1 MFDNPF
7 KKRELIA
14 TCIFSTVIILGLIF
28 FYSLNTA
35 TKIVFCD
42 VGQGDATYIRI
53 KNKIDILID
62 SGPNNKILAC
72 LGKYMP
78 FYDRTIELAILT
90 HHHKDHYG
98 GFSYLIDRYQI
109 NLFINSRGNN
119 TPSFQALL
127 DKIIKKTKVQYL
139 TAGHTLILLNNKLT
153 FYWPTNEKQ
162 IHENDNSLIF
172 LFENLSTN
180 PKQVFKALFTG
191 DASST
196 ILNQIKLNN
205 VFNIDILKIPHHG
218 SKSGLS
224 KKILQLAKPR
234 VAVISVG
241 KNNSFGHPNQE
252 VLETLKALNIKI
264 RRTDIDGDVIFKL
277 D

>member
-1 MFDNPF
+1 MNPSPVS
-7 KKRELIA
+7 KRGIVLSI
-14 TCIFSTVIILGLIF
+14 IFSLFIVFLIII
-28 FYSLNTA
+28 SQINDQR

-127 DKIIKKTKVQYL
+127 DKITKKTKVQYL

-153 FYWPTNEKQ
+153 FY
-162 IHENDNSLIF
+162 
-172 LFENLSTN
+172 
-180 PKQVFKALFTG
+180 
-191 DASST
+191 
-196 ILNQIKLNN
+196 
-205 VFNIDILKIPHHG
+205 
-218 SKSGLS
+218 
-224 KKILQLAKPR
+224 
-234 VAVISVG
+234 
-241 KNNSFGHPNQE
+241 
-252 VLETLKALNIKI
+252 
-264 RRTDIDGDVIFKL
+264 
-277 D
+277 